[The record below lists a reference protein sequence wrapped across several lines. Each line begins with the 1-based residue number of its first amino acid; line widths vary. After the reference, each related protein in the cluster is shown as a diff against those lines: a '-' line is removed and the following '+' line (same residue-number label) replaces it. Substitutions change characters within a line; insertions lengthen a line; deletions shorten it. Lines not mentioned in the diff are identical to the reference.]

1 MSRAYIYMEC
11 PETGETVTLGR
22 LTLAGRTGTFVYAP
36 EIVEAKRWVP
46 DPIRYPLSTRP
57 IQVHK
62 NGGVPGFIDDAMPD
76 GWGERLLR
84 RTRKGE
90 LTPIQLLLLSPN
102 EDRAGNIMAGEDR
115 APRPGIGERPVKMLE
130 AKGLDHFIDI
140 CAAIYDSQLSAER

>member
-1 MSRAYIYMEC
+1 MEC

-22 LTLAGRTGTFVYAP
+22 LTLAGGTGTFVYAP

-76 GWGERLLR
+76 GLGG
-84 RTRKGE
+84 TPVAPHPKG
-90 LTPIQLLLLSPN
+90 
-102 EDRAGNIMAGEDR
+102 RAHSDP
-115 APRPGIGERPVKMLE
+115 APAVI
-130 AKGLDHFIDI
+130 
-140 CAAIYDSQLSAER
+140 S